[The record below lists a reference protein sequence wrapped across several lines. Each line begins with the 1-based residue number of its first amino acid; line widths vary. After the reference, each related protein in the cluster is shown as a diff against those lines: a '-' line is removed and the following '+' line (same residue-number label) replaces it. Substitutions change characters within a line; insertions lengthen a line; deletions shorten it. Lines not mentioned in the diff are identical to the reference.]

1 LAQQKRRTHLFSSY
15 RLNLQALM
23 TLTAFNS
30 SSLRLR
36 FIFLSLASLITSH
49 LSSFL
54 PLPFWSMLFCFCPGL
69 GFFQPYHHM
78 PRAKVLRLFMVLAAR
93 YMPLDTFFSIS
104 PPSIC
109 IFSLAV
115 LSRADVKRE
124 VMMGSK
130 FLNGGSYSSRRSI
143 SSSSSLICLLSC
155 RNKSSRTPFL
165 NDVV

>member
-1 LAQQKRRTHLFSSY
+1 MAQQKRRTHLFSSY

-49 LSSFL
+49 RSSFFA
-54 PLPFWSMLFCFCPGL
+54 LPFWSMLFCFCPGP

-93 YMPLDTFFSIS
+93 YMPFDTFFFIS
-104 PPSIC
+104 LPSIC

-115 LSRADVKRE
+115 LSSVDVKRE
-124 VMMGSK
+124 VMMESK
-130 FLNGGSYSSRRSI
+130 FLNG
-143 SSSSSLICLLSC
+143 
-155 RNKSSRTPFL
+155 
-165 NDVV
+165 

>member
-49 LSSFL
+49 RSSFFA
-54 PLPFWSMLFCFCPGL
+54 LPFWSMLFCFFPGP

-93 YMPLDTFFSIS
+93 YMPLDTSFSIS

-115 LSRADVKRE
+115 PSRADVKRE

-130 FLNGGSYSSRRSI
+130 FLNGGSHSSRRSI
-143 SSSSSLICLLSC
+143 SPSSSLDMLIKLPEREFS
-155 RNKSSRTPFL
+155 NTFSQ
-165 NDVV
+165 

>member
-1 LAQQKRRTHLFSSY
+1 MAQQKRRTHLFSSY

-54 PLPFWSMLFCFCPGL
+54 LLPFWSMLFCFCPGP

-93 YMPLDTFFSIS
+93 YMLFDTFFFIS
-104 PPSIC
+104 LPSIC

-115 LSRADVKRE
+115 LSSVDVKRE
-124 VMMGSK
+124 KMISSK
-130 FLNGGSYSSRRSI
+130 FFN
-143 SSSSSLICLLSC
+143 
-155 RNKSSRTPFL
+155 
-165 NDVV
+165 V